1 MEARGEALDWAIAL
15 AKAPAERVSLRQ
27 RSLPQGLHQLLQVAA
42 ASSES
47 SLVELAASVGESAE
61 NLQEAARFY
70 VREIL
75 FYQGADAYR
84 VLGVSREVDL
94 DTLRTHHRLLQQWLH
109 PDRQTSDWDAIFAAR
124 VNAAWTHLRTDK
136 SRQAYD
142 SANPPRDFVA
152 PTPARTAIWQSGEI
166 LSDEQDEGRWR
177 RRMPAIALFGVC
189 AVLGVLAVQD
199 MQRKPD
205 VLLVGDAAI
214 SEADVGALVKSVQ
227 KSGDRSVIRAMTAPE
242 TARVPQDRVAVA
254 AMDAR
259 QIPEAISDS
268 AATSPTPPSL
278 PSRSSPAAVSVLTEL
293 ALEHAG
299 SKIAEQKTPVIDNN
313 LGVASMPPL
322 QRSEVAG
329 APSSRGPGPK
339 TSSAVNVG
347 KAVNE
352 ANDATAV
359 KSAATDARLAA
370 SVAQKPALMPDRA
383 QRAVA
388 NPTSVTQPV
397 VEVRRSPL
405 EASVSTERVRSAQK
419 VGARLLAFMSTH
431 ELSPPPIWGSLT
443 TQRGALELRKDLQT
457 KGIPNFSAPNWR
469 VGENVAAMQSSLR
482 YPDGGAGRLTADLLW
497 RERWLVTGLSFERDL

>member
-47 SLVELAASVGESAE
+47 SLVELAATVGESAE

-84 VLGVSREVDL
+84 VLGVSRDVDL
-94 DTLRTHHRLLQQWLH
+94 ETLRTHHRLLQQWLH

-136 SRQAYD
+136 SRHAYD

-166 LSDEQDEGRWR
+166 LSDQQDEGRWR

-199 MQRKPD
+199 MQRRPD
-205 VLLVGDAAI
+205 FLLVGDAAI

-227 KSGDRSVIRAMTAPE
+227 KSGDRSVIRAITAPE
-242 TARVPQDRVAVA
+242 IARVPQDRVAA
-254 AMDAR
+254 SAMDAR

-278 PSRSSPAAVSVLTEL
+278 PSRSSPAAVSVLTEQ
-293 ALEHAG
+293 ARDHAG

-313 LGVASMPPL
+313 LRVASMPPL
-322 QRSEVAG
+322 QRGEVAG
-329 APSSRGPGPK
+329 APLMRPPVRK
-339 TSSAVNVG
+339 TSSAVEV
-347 KAVNE
+347 AT
-352 ANDATAV
+352 AFNDATAV
-359 KSAATDARLAA
+359 KSAATDTKLAA

-397 VEVRRSPL
+397 VEDRKSPL

-419 VGARLLAFMSTH
+419 VGARLVAFMSTN

-457 KGIPNFSAPNWR
+457 KGIPSFSAPNWR